1 MAGIGALVNKLK
13 GFGQAA
19 PNAVQRAAEGVV
31 RELQDRGPYWTGQF
45 HDSWEITLN
54 KEGAS
59 ARNTVAIISNG
70 APHALIAMDLEPG
83 RFGESK
89 NNTAPYDWYL
99 TYVTGGELDR
109 SVEIVAND
117 VLAQT
122 WRRGL

>member
-1 MAGIGALVNKLK
+1 MAGLKRLADKLL
-13 GFGQAA
+13 GFGKGVN
-19 PNAVQRAAEGVV
+19 NAVERAAEEVIK
-31 RELQDRGPYWTGQF
+31 ELQDRGPYWTGEF
-45 HDSWEITLN
+45 HDSWDITLN
-54 KEGAS
+54 KEGVS
-59 ARNTVAIISNG
+59 AKQTVAIISNG

-83 RFGESK
+83 RWGESK
-89 NNTAPYDWYL
+89 NNTAPYDWYA